1 MDGQRVWVFLARRL
15 SREEYLGLH
24 LTVGLILSLCLLG
37 CFVAI
42 ARSVEGRRHL
52 TLFDETLGLRLQT
65 LREASPI
72 TRAVLIGITQLGSV
86 PAMAGLALFVA
97 LLLLVGRRRLLAIV
111 WLVAPAGGALLDM
124 ALKRF
129 FERDRPP
136 FRDPAINATTLSF
149 PSGHSMGSLVGY
161 GLLAYLLVLVLPS
174 RSARLAAVCGLGL
187 LVLAI
192 GFSRVYLGA
201 HYLSDVLGGFAVG
214 GFWLAACIS
223 GLEAIRRRPRRSK
236 GDERPAAS
244 SSVGRV

>member
-1 MDGQRVWVFLARRL
+1 MNARRVWVFLARRL

-24 LTVGLILSLCLLG
+24 LTVGLLLSLCLLG
-37 CFVAI
+37 GFVAI
-42 ARSVEGRRHL
+42 ARSVEGHRQL
-52 TLFDETLGLRLQT
+52 TRFDETLGLRLQKQ
-65 LREASPI
+65 REASPL
-72 TRAVLIGITQLGSV
+72 TRAVLVGVTELGSV

-97 LLLLVGRRRLLAIV
+97 LILLVRRQRLLAIV
-111 WLVAPAGGALLDM
+111 WLIAPAGGGLLDM

-136 FRDPAINATTLSF
+136 FHDPAIQTTTLSF
-149 PSGHSMGSLVGY
+149 PSGHSMGSVVGY

-174 RSARLAAVCGLGL
+174 RWARLAVVLGLGL

-201 HYLSDVLGGFAVG
+201 HYVSDVLGGFAVG

-223 GLEAIRRRPRRSK
+223 GLEAIRRKPRQPK
-236 GDERPAAS
+236 EEE
-244 SSVGRV
+244 